1 MLQVEEIIKFE
12 DFDFDNFLIYE
23 KSHENILMYNISYK
37 ALITAAPLRI
47 RFNKIDRFIR
57 VCDSSRYLEFFG
69 L

>member
-1 MLQVEEIIKFE
+1 MDEIIKFE

-23 KSHENILMYNISYK
+23 KSHDNILIYNISYK
-37 ALITAAPLRI
+37 ALIAAAPLHI

-57 VCDSSRYLEFFG
+57 AYDSSRYLEFFG